1 MLIKKLKD
9 CKNIPGGDN
18 TVIKEVLHP
27 KNDPIVLSYSIAHA
41 SLNPGKKSLKHK
53 MKTTEVYYI
62 LEGHGIMHVDNES
75 QEVARDSVVFIPPKS
90 LQYIENVGKDNLDF
104 LCFVSPPW
112 RFEDEIDFKS

>member
-41 SLNPGKKSLKHK
+41 SLNPGKKIF
-53 MKTTEVYYI
+53 KT
-62 LEGHGIMHVDNES
+62 
-75 QEVARDSVVFIPPKS
+75 
-90 LQYIENVGKDNLDF
+90 
-104 LCFVSPPW
+104 
-112 RFEDEIDFKS
+112 